1 MPQHYFCEW
10 AKNRAAQP
18 LFSNGFK
25 KIITSKQNHDYYHKA
40 SVRIQS
46 KKRTNFLRRR
56 KICDRVT
63 SDECASVGRQSAWIF
78 YTNHGMVNQRLK
90 KPGLLA
96 ALEILNIKVT
106 TYLLGVW

>member
-63 SDECASVGRQSAWIF
+63 SVHLLVDRV
-78 YTNHGMVNQRLK
+78 
-90 KPGLLA
+90 PGFSIPIT
-96 ALEILNIKVT
+96 EWETKD
-106 TYLLGVW
+106 